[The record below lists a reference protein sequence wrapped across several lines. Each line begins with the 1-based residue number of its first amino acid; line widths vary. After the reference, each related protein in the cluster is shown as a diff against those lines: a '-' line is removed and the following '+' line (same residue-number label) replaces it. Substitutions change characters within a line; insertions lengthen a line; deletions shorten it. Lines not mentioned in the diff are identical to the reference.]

1 MYRAVSHFKLDR
13 RRSSL
18 CSRRFFVLANH
29 RAALLADLLLD
40 VLFTPVIEGVLTH
53 IIQDALAAASHPGVD
68 ARRSRPAPA
77 QRPSSVMRPCSGII
91 ICFCVQSNLFQQ
103 GSRHYQVKYAGWDL
117 GASLRPA
124 GDAAQRTESDQRE
137 ADAETRSAAL
147 STEPEIVESI
157 EMMNLRRWT
166 CVEATN
172 K

>member
-1 MYRAVSHFKLDR
+1 MGSTTRYGCAVSHFKLDR

-18 CSRRFFVLANH
+18 CLLKFFVLANH

-40 VLFTPVIEGVLTH
+40 VLSTTVMEGVLTH

-68 ARRSRPAPA
+68 AHRSRPTPA
-77 QRPSSVMRPCSGII
+77 QRPSSAMRPCSGII

-124 GDAAQRTESDQRE
+124 GDAAQRTASDQRE
-137 ADAETRSAAL
+137 ADAETRSAGL
-147 STEPEIVESI
+147 YMEPEIVESI
-157 EMMNLRRWT
+157 EMMNLG
-166 CVEATN
+166 
-172 K
+172 